1 MLAELNAVA
10 VVWKGTGG
18 EGPELRRPQW
28 GWGYRRSVVGKMN
41 KERRA
46 GARGR
51 ASDMHW
57 GFYWFSLKFLPKAE
71 AATPINN
78 SMNILSGAQ
87 VGLNAQ

>member
-1 MLAELNAVA
+1 
-10 VVWKGTGG
+10 
-18 EGPELRRPQW
+18 
-28 GWGYRRSVVGKMN
+28 
-41 KERRA
+41 
-46 GARGR
+46 
-51 ASDMHW
+51 MHW